1 MKQLKEYKPRVYGIL
16 EKYPETRDC
25 DKVLT
30 AKYIEL
36 FHSELLLETSRGL
49 SLPLINWT
57 KLPPLDTILRNR
69 RVIQNQEGK
78 FLPSDPKIAK
88 MRKQKELDYEYAE
101 ARETTK
107 EPVRKLVTK
116 TVDGKPVACWV
127 NADET
132 I

>member
-1 MKQLKEYKPRVYGIL
+1 MGRLKEYKSRVYGIL

-30 AKYIEL
+30 AKYIEVY
-36 FHSELLLETSRGL
+36 HPDLLLETNDGL
-49 SLPLINWT
+49 SLPLTNLT
-57 KLPPLDTILRNR
+57 KLPPLDSILRNR
-69 RVIQNQEGK
+69 RIIQNEEGE
-78 FLPSDPKIAK
+78 FPPSDPKITK
-88 MRKQKELDYEYAE
+88 MRRQKELDYKYAE
-101 ARETTK
+101 ARETVK

-116 TVDGKPVACWV
+116 VVNGKPLACWV

>member
-1 MKQLKEYKPRVYGIL
+1 MGRLKEYKSRVYGIL

-30 AKYIEL
+30 AKYIEVY
-36 FHSELLLETSRGL
+36 HPDLLLETNDGL
-49 SLPLINWT
+49 SLPLTNLT
-57 KLPPLDTILRNR
+57 KLPPLDSILRNR
-69 RVIQNQEGK
+69 RIIQNEEGE
-78 FLPSDPKIAK
+78 FPPSDPKIIK
-88 MRKQKELDYEYAE
+88 MRRQKELDYKYAE
-101 ARETTK
+101 ARETVK

-116 TVDGKPVACWV
+116 VVNGKPLACWV